1 MLLSPNHDLPS
12 FRPSKRDASMSPSCR
27 ASTPLFH
34 STPPRHQHS
43 SSFHFDNP
51 ILTPSPLRR
60 QARPLSGPVDADD
73 VFQSPLR
80 AYASYAH
87 RPAFNPD
94 SSMVVDDDDEDDLF
108 LGPSSSSSSHIVP
121 PSSPLPL
128 RTPLRTPI
136 KDSLPLS
143 PDRAALS
150 LKHLNVASSAFPIPS
165 AGTKRKPTPI
175 CTTPSRTRAMTPLNV
190 TSAVTAR
197 SHDDPSG
204 FLFDRLAP
212 LSAPRFASR
221 TPHNKAET
229 DLHLRKQAETMTML
243 SIRDLDHSAD
253 ESGYDSDSDANRIRT
268 IEKQRRLFLETPGG
282 SAAPL
287 SSIKHRSNI
296 KLSDTADS
304 PDNEPV
310 TRSGLLNDEEVA
322 EAISPGGHVNKRR
335 ARSRPVSAELLE
347 SVHNT
352 PTVSHNQPT
361 TTPRINESKSAS
373 TIAFPSARTTRIR
386 TKSNTSTTSSE
397 SGSPRRRL
405 HPTAGTMPRTRTQS
419 HTSRTLNRLQSSSS
433 ATLFFGPAITST
445 NPRSTKTHSRTGSR
459 TSSVSNSPVPPLFL
473 RPDPPSAQRPKM
485 VNRHSYAGT
494 DPEHAWAWA
503 TRSPAAAASSPPP
516 ATGRKRL
523 ESDSS
528 EDEADLFFSSGPA
541 DSSFAISLQ
550 KAGAPSPKKKQKRES
565 LEPLPKKFRPRDSG
579 VVLDDSDDDLDLP
592 LDDGTDFLTA
602 AMPRASTSVSTMG
615 SSSDDH
621 ELVTPGIGPSPASG
635 WPTVSIA
642 HHDDDHSTSSLGM
655 SRSVDAFILKTLA
668 AGGSVSTRGD
678 AEPKRV
684 PGTPVKKVKTAH
696 LVGGVQRPWQSAVAH
711 KIGFKDFDD
720 EPGVGGNGG
729 GKVKGKPRKSLP
741 AAFPGLARM
750 KEVRSVRKERQPMGP
765 PATDMEGDG
774 DEADSPTIRKDAK
787 YDGLGLGR
795 PTSSLPPFARPSG
808 DGRVGRAHWLMRR
821 SSSGAF
827 SSSSEASS
835 VTATP
840 TRLTPKEWALPPPRV
855 PTPASPLKHSI
866 EPSSR
871 STSGSSSATS
881 TATNSPTVRAA
892 AKDAAGHLA
901 PPRERRRSQ
910 NLANLRT
917 PAAGLFSGVHGQR
930 PHTHAHPARQSHP
943 QAPSRA
949 GRLPAPSDEEKP
961 GRFEREFVEIDEV
974 GSGEFGRVLKVRY
987 KDFSRGDTVFAI
999 KKSKR
1004 FEGVKHRLRLR
1015 EEVDILKLLSEAAAR
1030 SPDAAVRGAG
1040 CHPNILA
1047 YIDSWE
1053 EDETLY
1059 IQTELCE
1066 LGNFAHFLWEYGR
1079 AFPRLDE
1086 ARVWKIM
1093 AELSAGLRFIHDAG
1107 IIHLDLKPANIF
1119 LTGEGRFKIGD
1130 FGMASVWPRPTP
1142 PGEPQLIPGAK
1153 PAGFEREGDK
1163 LYLAPEVLQ
1172 GRYGKAAD
1180 VFSLGMTMLETA
1192 SNIVVPDQG
1201 EAWHRL
1207 RREDFCQVELDA
1219 SPELW
1224 DLLKSMMRAA
1234 PALRIGISLVDTHPV
1249 VVRAR
1254 RAMERMRVQWG
1265 PVFGASPLGAVPE
1278 GFLDEILGRGKRNG
1292 GVVIDDDDDDD
1303 DDDDAM
1309 DDDWDMDLG
1318 S

>member
-1 MLLSPNHDLPS
+1 MLLSPNSDYVS
-12 FRPSKRDASMSPSCR
+12 FRPSKRDSSMSPSCR
-27 ASTPLFH
+27 SSTPLFH
-34 STPPRHQHS
+34 STPPRQAPS
-43 SSFHFDNP
+43 SLAFDSP
-51 ILTPSPLRR
+51 MLTPSPLRR
-60 QARPLSGPVDADD
+60 NALPIPPPVEQDD
-73 VFQSPLR
+73 IFQSPLR
-80 AYASYAH
+80 AYSAYSH
-87 RPAFNPD
+87 R
-94 SSMVVDDDDEDDLF
+94 SSLDHDPSMAVDDEDDLF
-108 LGPSSSSSSHIVP
+108 GAPSSSSSSHLIP
-121 PSSPLPL
+121 PSSPVPL

-136 KDSLPLS
+136 KDSLRLS

-150 LKHLNVASSAFPIPS
+150 ARHLNVAPPSAASAS

-175 CTTPSRTRAMTPLNV
+175 CTTPSRARTMTPLNV
-190 TSAVTAR
+190 TSALPAH
-197 SHDDPSG
+197 SQSDSASM
-204 FLFDRLAP
+204 LFDRLAP
-212 LSAPRFASR
+212 LSAPRFSSR
-221 TPHNKAET
+221 TPQTKAET
-229 DLHLRKQAETMTML
+229 ELHLKKQAETMTML

-253 ESGYDSDSDANRIRT
+253 ESGYDSGPDAKRT
-268 IEKQRRLFLETPGG
+268 IENQQRLFMATPGG

-287 SSIKHRSNI
+287 SSIKPRSRI
-296 KLSDTADS
+296 KPAARVKS
-304 PDNEPV
+304 PGLEV
-310 TRSGLLNDEEVA
+310 LTRKGLTNDEEVA
-322 EAISPGGHVNKRR
+322 EAISPGGHVTKRR

-347 SVHNT
+347 SLHYT
-352 PTVSHNQPT
+352 PTVSHNQT
-361 TTPRINESKSAS
+361 TATPRIHESKTAS
-373 TIAFPSARTTRIR
+373 TVAFPSTRTMRTRTR
-386 TKSNTSTTSSE
+386 SNSSSTSSE

-405 HPTAGTMPRTRTQS
+405 HPTAGAVPRTRTQS

-433 ATLFFGPAITST
+433 ATLFFGPTINSDSGAAK
-445 NPRSTKTHSRTGSR
+445 NSTKRGNR
-459 TSSVSNSPVPPLFL
+459 TSSVSRSPAPQVFL
-473 RPDPPSAQRPKM
+473 RPDPTPSQRPKII
-485 VNRHSYAGT
+485 NRHSYAGSN
-494 DPEHAWAWA
+494 DAPSWAW
-503 TRSPAAAASSPPP
+503 TSRSPAAAASSPPP

-550 KAGAPSPKKKQKRES
+550 RGGAPSPKKKQKRES
-565 LEPLPKKFRPRDSG
+565 LDPLPKKFRPRDSG
-579 VVLDDSDDDLDLP
+579 VVLDDSDDELDIP

-621 ELVTPGIGPSPASG
+621 ELVTPGLGPSPASG
-635 WPTVSIA
+635 WPTVNVFN
-642 HHDDDHSTSSLGM
+642 HDDEHSLGSHM
-655 SRSVDAFILKTLA
+655 GVSRSVDAFILKTLA

-711 KIGFKDFDD
+711 KIGFKDFEDGSGAGVH
-720 EPGVGGNGG
+720 GVGKG
-729 GKVKGKPRKSLP
+729 KGKPRKSLP
-741 AAFPGLARM
+741 AAFPGLGRM
-750 KEVRSVRKERQPMGP
+750 KEATSIRKGRLPMGP
-765 PATDMEGDG
+765 PGEMDG
-774 DEADSPTIRKDAK
+774 DTEEAESPTVRKDGK

-795 PTSSLPPFARPSG
+795 PTSALPPSARPTG
-808 DGRVGRAHWLMRR
+808 DGRAGRAHWLMRR

-835 VTATP
+835 VNATP
-840 TRLTPKEWALPPPRV
+840 TRLTPKDWALPPPRV
-855 PTPASPLKHSI
+855 PTPASPLKHSM
-866 EPSSR
+866 EASSR
-871 STSGSSSATS
+871 STSGSSSAAS
-881 TATNSPTVRAA
+881 TATNSPTVHVA
-892 AKDAAGHLA
+892 AKSTSTFLA
-901 PPRERRRSQ
+901 PPRERRTSQ
-910 NLANLRT
+910 NLPGLRT
-917 PAAGLFSGVHGQR
+917 PAPGLFAGVHVPR

-943 QAPSRA
+943 QSAMRP
-949 GRLPAPSDEEKP
+949 GRLPAPSEEEQS
-961 GRFEREFVEIDEV
+961 GRFVREFVEIDEV

-987 KDFSRGDTVFAI
+987 KDASRGDTVFAV

-1015 EEVDILKLLSEAAAR
+1015 EEVEILKLLSEVAAH
-1030 SPDAAVRGAG
+1030 SPDATVRAAG
-1040 CHPNILA
+1040 RHPNVLG
-1047 YIDSWE
+1047 YVDSWE

-1093 AELSAGLRFIHDAG
+1093 AELSAGLRFVHDAG
-1107 IIHLDLKPANIF
+1107 VIHLDLKPANIF

-1142 PGEPQLIPGAK
+1142 PGEAQLIPGAK

-1207 RREDFCQVELDA
+1207 RREDFSQVELDA

-1224 DLLKSMMRAA
+1224 ELLKSMMRAA
-1234 PALRIGISLVDTHPV
+1234 PALRIGITLVDTHPV

-1254 RAMERMRVQWG
+1254 RAMERMRSQWG

-1278 GFLDEILGRGKRNG
+1278 GFLDDILGRGRRG
-1292 GVVIDDDDDDD
+1292 GSLVLDGGDEDCE
-1303 DDDDAM
+1303 
-1309 DDDWDMDLG
+1309 DWDMELG
-1318 S
+1318 A

>member
-1 MLLSPNHDLPS
+1 M
-12 FRPSKRDASMSPSCR
+12 
-27 ASTPLFH
+27 
-34 STPPRHQHS
+34 
-43 SSFHFDNP
+43 
-51 ILTPSPLRR
+51 LTPSPLRR
-60 QARPLSGPVDADD
+60 QALPIPAPADPD
-73 VFQSPLR
+73 DIFQSPLR
-80 AYASYAH
+80 AYSTYAH
-87 RPAFNPD
+87 RPRLDQD
-94 SSMVVDDDDEDDLF
+94 SSMAVDDDDLF
-108 LGPSSSSSSHIVP
+108 LGPSSSSSSHIIP
-121 PSSPLPL
+121 PSSPVLL

-136 KDSLPLS
+136 KGSLDFS

-150 LKHLNVASSAFPIPS
+150 VKHINVAPALISAPS

-190 TSAVTAR
+190 TSAVSSR
-197 SHDDPSG
+197 SHGDSSAL
-204 FLFDRLAP
+204 LFDRLAP
-212 LSAPRFASR
+212 ISAPRFCSR
-221 TPHNKAET
+221 TPHSKAET
-229 DLHLRKQAETMTML
+229 ELHLKKQAETMTML
-243 SIRDLDHSAD
+243 SIRDLDQSAD
-253 ESGYDSDSDANRIRT
+253 ESGYDSDPGAKRT
-268 IEKQRRLFLETPGG
+268 IEGQRRLFSDIPGG

-287 SSIKHRSNI
+287 SSIKPKSNV
-296 KLSDTADS
+296 KLAAKARPPELESLAREGHT
-304 PDNEPV
+304 
-310 TRSGLLNDEEVA
+310 DEDEVA
-322 EAISPGGHVNKRR
+322 EAVSPGGHVTKRR
-335 ARSRPVSAELLE
+335 ARTRPVSAELLE
-347 SVHNT
+347 SVNNT
-352 PTVSHNQPT
+352 PTVYHNQVSHSLS
-361 TTPRINESKSAS
+361 TPRINESKSAS
-373 TIAFPSARTTRIR
+373 TVAFPSARNMRTR
-386 TKSNTSTTSSE
+386 TKSNSSTTSSE

-405 HPTAGTMPRTRTQS
+405 HPSAGSTTRTRTQS

-433 ATLFFGPAITST
+433 ATLFFGPAITHSSARAT
-445 NPRSTKTHSRTGSR
+445 RSSTKRGDR
-459 TSSVSNSPVPPLFL
+459 TSSVSNSPAPPQFL
-473 RPDPPSAQRPKM
+473 RPEPPASAQRPK
-485 VNRHSYAGT
+485 VLNRHSYAGS
-494 DPEHAWAWA
+494 DPMPEWAWA
-503 TRSPAAAASSPPP
+503 SRSPAATASSPPP

-550 KAGAPSPKKKQKRES
+550 KGGTPSPKKKQKRES

-579 VVLDDSDDDLDLP
+579 VVLDDSDEELDIP

-621 ELVTPGIGPSPASG
+621 ELVTPGLAPSASSG
-635 WPTVSIA
+635 WPTVNIVN
-642 HHDDDHSTSSLGM
+642 HDDDHARTSLGTYAGM
-655 SRSVDAFILKTLA
+655 GRSVDAFILKTLA

-720 EPGVGGNGG
+720 EPSGTGA
-729 GKVKGKPRKSLP
+729 GKTKGKPRKSLP
-741 AAFPGLARM
+741 AAFPGLGRM
-750 KEVRSVRKERQPMGP
+750 KEVKTVRKERAPMGP
-765 PATDMEGDG
+765 PTGEMDADG
-774 DEADSPTIRKDAK
+774 DEAESPTLRKDGK

-795 PTSSLPPFARPSG
+795 PMSALPPFARPSG

-835 VTATP
+835 VNATP

-866 EPSSR
+866 DPSSR

-881 TATNSPTVRAA
+881 TATNSPTVQAA
-892 AKDAAGHLA
+892 AKHPAA
-901 PPRERRRSQ
+901 PRERRISQ
-910 NLANLRT
+910 NPPT
-917 PAAGLFSGVHGQR
+917 
-930 PHTHAHPARQSHP
+930 
-943 QAPSRA
+943 
-949 GRLPAPSDEEKP
+949 RLPERSDEEKP

-987 KDFSRGDTVFAI
+987 KDSSRGDTVFAV

-1015 EEVDILKLLSEAAAR
+1015 EEVDILKLLSESAAQSADPAMRAAR
-1030 SPDAAVRGAG
+1030 R
-1040 CHPNILA
+1040 HPNILG
-1047 YIDSWE
+1047 YVDSWE

-1079 AFPRLDE
+1079 AWPRLDE
-1086 ARVWKIM
+1086 GRVWKIM
-1093 AELSAGLRFIHDAG
+1093 AELSSGLRFIHDAG

-1142 PGEPQLIPGAK
+1142 AGETQLIAGAK

-1180 VFSLGMTMLETA
+1180 VFSLGLTMLETA

-1207 RREDFCQVELDA
+1207 RREDFSQVELEA
-1219 SPELW
+1219 SAELW
-1224 DLLKSMMRAA
+1224 ELLKSMMRAA
-1234 PALRIGISLVDTHPV
+1234 PALRIGIALVDTHPV

-1254 RAMERMRVQWG
+1254 RAMERMRAQWG
-1265 PVFGASPLGAVPE
+1265 PVFGASPLGAVPG
-1278 GFLDEILGRGKRNG
+1278 GFLDDILGRGKRRSG
-1292 GVVIDDDDDDD
+1292 
-1303 DDDDAM
+1303 M
-1309 DDDWDMDLG
+1309 DDDGDEDAEDEDWEMELG
-1318 S
+1318 A

>member
-1 MLLSPNHDLPS
+1 MLLSPSPNPERVA
-12 FRPSKRDASMSPSCR
+12 FRPSKRDSSMSPSCR
-27 ASTPLFH
+27 SSTPLFH
-34 STPPRHQHS
+34 STPPRQPVS
-43 SSFHFDNP
+43 AAFAFDSP
-51 ILTPSPLRR
+51 MLTPSPLRR
-60 QARPLSGPVDADD
+60 QALPIPAPIEQDD

-80 AYASYAH
+80 AYSAYSHRASLD
-87 RPAFNPD
+87 ND
-94 SSMVVDDDDEDDLF
+94 SSMAVDDEDDLF

-136 KDSLPLS
+136 KASLQSS

-150 LKHLNVASSAFPIPS
+150 VKHLNVAPSLIASSS

-175 CTTPSRTRAMTPLNV
+175 CTTPSRSRTMTPLNV
-190 TSAVTAR
+190 TSAVASR
-197 SHDDPSG
+197 SHTDSG
-204 FLFDRLAP
+204 ILLFDRLAP
-212 LSAPRFASR
+212 LSAPRFCSR
-221 TPHNKAET
+221 TPQSKAET
-229 DLHLRKQAETMTML
+229 ELHLKKQAETMTML

-253 ESGYDSDSDANRIRT
+253 ESDRESDTDAKRT
-268 IEKQRRLFLETPGG
+268 IDSQQRLFLATPGG
-282 SAAPL
+282 SGAPL
-287 SSIKHRSNI
+287 SSIKPRTRVKATA
-296 KLSDTADS
+296 KLKS
-304 PDNEPV
+304 PGLEV
-310 TRSGLLNDEEVA
+310 LTRKGLINDDEVV
-322 EAISPGGHVNKRR
+322 EAISPGGHVTKRR

-352 PTVSHNQPT
+352 PSVGHNQT
-361 TTPRINESKSAS
+361 TATPRINESHSAS
-373 TIAFPSARTTRIR
+373 TVAFPSARTMRTR
-386 TKSNTSTTSSE
+386 TKSNSSTTSSE

-433 ATLFFGPAITST
+433 ASLFFGPPITASNGCAT
-445 NPRSTKTHSRTGSR
+445 
-459 TSSVSNSPVPPLFL
+459 SNSKKRTNRAPSTSHSPAPPLFL
-473 RPDPPSAQRPKM
+473 RPEPASAQRPN
-485 VNRHSYAGT
+485 VANRHSYAGSDT
-494 DPEHAWAWA
+494 IPSYAWAS
-503 TRSPAAAASSPPP
+503 RSPPATASSPPP

-550 KAGAPSPKKKQKRES
+550 KGGTPSPKKKQKREN

-579 VVLDDSDDDLDLP
+579 VVLDDSDEDLDIP
-592 LDDGTDFLTA
+592 LDHGADFLTA
-602 AMPRASTSVSTMG
+602 AMPRASTSVSTVG
-615 SSSDDH
+615 SSNDDH
-621 ELVTPGIGPSPASG
+621 DLVTPGFAPSAGSG
-635 WPTVSIA
+635 WPTVNIA
-642 HHDDDHSTSSLGM
+642 GHDDDHTVGSLGSQM
-655 SRSVDAFILKTLA
+655 GISRSVDAFILKTLA

-696 LVGGVQRPWQSAVAH
+696 LMGGVQRPWQSAVAH
-711 KIGFKDFDD
+711 KIGFKDFEVESDAS
-720 EPGVGGNGG
+720 
-729 GKVKGKPRKSLP
+729 GKGTAKGKGKPRKSLP
-741 AAFPGLARM
+741 AAFPGLGRM
-750 KEVRSVRKERQPMGP
+750 KDGKSVRKERQPMGP
-765 PATDMEGDG
+765 PEADG
-774 DEADSPTIRKDAK
+774 EDEADSPTIRKDGK

-795 PTSSLPPFARPSG
+795 PASTLPLFARPTG
-808 DGRVGRAHWLMRR
+808 DGRVGRASWLMRR

-827 SSSSEASS
+827 SSSSDASS
-835 VTATP
+835 VNATP
-840 TRLTPKEWALPPPRV
+840 TRLSPKEWALPPPRV

-866 EPSSR
+866 GASSR
-871 STSGSSSATS
+871 STSGSSTS
-881 TATNSPTVRAA
+881 TATNSPTVNATTKA
-892 AKDAAGHLA
+892 SLA
-901 PPRERRRSQ
+901 PPRERRISQ
-910 NLANLRT
+910 HLRT
-917 PAAGLFSGVHGQR
+917 PAAGLFAGLNAPR

-943 QAPSRA
+943 QPAVHI
-949 GRLPAPSDEEKP
+949 GRLPAPSGEESP

-987 KDFSRGDTVFAI
+987 KEASRGDTVFAV

-1015 EEVDILKLLSEAAAR
+1015 EEVDILKHLSEAAAR
-1030 SPDAAVRGAG
+1030 SPDANVRASGR
-1040 CHPNILA
+1040 HPNILG
-1047 YIDSWE
+1047 YVDSWE

-1093 AELSAGLRFIHDAG
+1093 AELSSGLRFVHDAG
-1107 IIHLDLKPANIF
+1107 VIHLDLKPANIF

-1142 PGEPQLIPGAK
+1142 PGETTLIPGAK

-1207 RREDFCQVELDA
+1207 RREDFSQVELDA

-1224 DLLKSMMRAA
+1224 ELLKSMMRAA
-1234 PALRIGISLVDTHPV
+1234 PALRIGITLVDTHPV

-1254 RAMERMRVQWG
+1254 RAMERMRAQWG
-1265 PVFGASPLGAVPE
+1265 PVFGASPLGAVPS
-1278 GFLDEILGRGKRNG
+1278 GFLDEILGRGRRRG
-1292 GVVIDDDDDDD
+1292 GLVLDEDGDGDDDDDDD
-1303 DDDDAM
+1303 
-1309 DDDWDMDLG
+1309 WDMELG
-1318 S
+1318 A

>member
-1 MLLSPNHDLPS
+1 MLLSPNSEYVS
-12 FRPSKRDASMSPSCR
+12 FRPSKRDSSMSPSCR
-27 ASTPLFH
+27 SSTPLFH
-34 STPPRHQHS
+34 STPPRQTIS
-43 SSFHFDNP
+43 SLSYDAP
-51 ILTPSPLRR
+51 MLTPSPLRR
-60 QARPLSGPVDADD
+60 QALPIPAPADPDD

-80 AYASYAH
+80 AYSTYAH
-87 RPAFNPD
+87 RPRLDQD
-94 SSMVVDDDDEDDLF
+94 SSMAVDDDDDDDIF
-108 LGPSSSSSSHIVP
+108 LGPSSSSSSHIIP
-121 PSSPLPL
+121 PSSPVLL

-136 KDSLPLS
+136 KDSLQFS

-150 LKHLNVASSAFPIPS
+150 VKHINVAPSLIPPPT
-165 AGTKRKPTPI
+165 AGAKRKPTPI

-190 TSAVTAR
+190 TSAVSSR
-197 SHDDPSG
+197 SHGDSSAL
-204 FLFDRLAP
+204 LFDRLAP
-212 LSAPRFASR
+212 ISAPRFCSR
-221 TPHNKAET
+221 TPHSKAET
-229 DLHLRKQAETMTML
+229 ELHLKKQAETMTML
-243 SIRDLDHSAD
+243 SIRDLDQSAD
-253 ESGYDSDSDANRIRT
+253 ESGYDSDPGAKRT
-268 IEKQRRLFLETPGG
+268 IENQERLFSVTPGG

-287 SSIKHRSNI
+287 SSIKPKANL
-296 KLSDTADS
+296 KLAAKARPPELETLAREGHTDD
-304 PDNEPV
+304 D
-310 TRSGLLNDEEVA
+310 EVA
-322 EAISPGGHVNKRR
+322 EAVSPGGHVTKRR
-335 ARSRPVSAELLE
+335 ARTRPVSAELLE

-352 PTVSHNQPT
+352 PTVFHNQT
-361 TTPRINESKSAS
+361 TATPRINESKSAS
-373 TIAFPSARTTRIR
+373 TVAFPSTRNMRTR
-386 TKSNTSTTSSE
+386 TKSNSSTTSSE

-405 HPTAGTMPRTRTQS
+405 HPSAGPIPRTRTQS

-433 ATLFFGPAITST
+433 ATLFFGPAITHSSARVT
-445 NPRSTKTHSRTGSR
+445 RSSTKRGSR
-459 TSSVSNSPVPPLFL
+459 TSSVSNSPAPIQFL
-473 RPDPPSAQRPKM
+473 RPDPPASAQRPK
-485 VNRHSYAGT
+485 VLNRHSYAGS
-494 DPEHAWAWA
+494 DPMPEWAWA
-503 TRSPAAAASSPPP
+503 TRSPAATASSPPP

-550 KAGAPSPKKKQKRES
+550 KGGTPSPKKKQKRET

-579 VVLDDSDDDLDLP
+579 VVLDDSDEELDIP
-592 LDDGTDFLTA
+592 LDNSTDFLTA

-621 ELVTPGIGPSPASG
+621 ELVTPGLAPSASSG
-635 WPTVSIA
+635 WPTVNIVNP
-642 HHDDDHSTSSLGM
+642 DDDHVGSSLGTYAGM
-655 SRSVDAFILKTLA
+655 GRSVDAFILKTLA

-720 EPGVGGNGG
+720 EPSGNGA
-729 GKVKGKPRKSLP
+729 KGKPRKSLP
-741 AAFPGLARM
+741 AAFPGLGRM
-750 KEVRSVRKERQPMGP
+750 KDMKTVRKERVPMGP
-765 PATDMEGDG
+765 PTGEMDAEG
-774 DEADSPTIRKDAK
+774 DEAESPTIRKDGK

-795 PTSSLPPFARPSG
+795 PMSALPPFARPSG

-835 VTATP
+835 VNATP

-866 EPSSR
+866 DPSSR

-881 TATNSPTVRAA
+881 TATNSPTVLAA
-892 AKDAAGHLA
+892 AKHPA
-901 PPRERRRSQ
+901 PQRERRISQ
-910 NLANLRT
+910 NSLALRT
-917 PAAGLFSGVHGQR
+917 PAAGLFAGIHAPR

-943 QAPSRA
+943 HTISRPSR
-949 GRLPAPSDEEKP
+949 LPERSDEEKP

-987 KDFSRGDTVFAI
+987 KDSSRGDTVFAV

-1015 EEVDILKLLSEAAAR
+1015 EEVDILKQLSDAAAQSADPSIR
-1030 SPDAAVRGAG
+1030 VARR
-1040 CHPNILA
+1040 HPNILG
-1047 YIDSWE
+1047 YVDSWE

-1079 AFPRLDE
+1079 AWPRLDE

-1142 PGEPQLIPGAK
+1142 AGETQLIAGAK

-1180 VFSLGMTMLETA
+1180 VFSLGLTMLETA

-1207 RREDFCQVELDA
+1207 RREDFSQVELEA
-1219 SPELW
+1219 SAELW
-1224 DLLKSMMRAA
+1224 ELLKSMMRAA
-1234 PALRIGISLVDTHPV
+1234 PALRIGIALVDTHPV

-1254 RAMERMRVQWG
+1254 RAMERMRTQWG

-1278 GFLDEILGRGKRNG
+1278 GFLDDILGRSKGRSG
-1292 GVVIDDDDDDD
+1292 LVDDGEEDDE
-1303 DDDDAM
+1303 
-1309 DDDWDMDLG
+1309 DDDWEMELG
-1318 S
+1318 A